1 MDEKQAIDRVMNVL
15 TDHNMI
21 QGNDYV
27 FKKMNHGC
35 FNIAICPHR
44 YAVLDIQYIY
54 DNIPDIKVLKIQQ
67 KGDYMNLILKI
78 KLRGD

>member
-1 MDEKQAIDRVMNVL
+1 MDEKQAIDKVMNVL
-15 TDHNMI
+15 TDHNMR

-27 FKKMNHGC
+27 FKKMSHGC

-54 DNIPDIKVLKIQQ
+54 DNI
-67 KGDYMNLILKI
+67 
-78 KLRGD
+78 

>member
-1 MDEKQAIDRVMNVL
+1 MDEKQAIDKVMNVL
-15 TDHNMI
+15 TDHNMR

-27 FKKMNHGC
+27 FKTMSHGC

-54 DNIPDIKVLKIQQ
+54 DNIPDIKVFKIQQ
-67 KGDYMNLILKI
+67 KRDYMNLILKI